1 MRENVHK
8 AAIDLSGSYRDLIN
22 GNYFNISFVSKYVL
36 YLEIM
41 YLKIK
46 GWNFIL
52 VQHSVL
58 SL

>member
-46 GWNFIL
+46 G
-52 VQHSVL
+52 
-58 SL
+58 